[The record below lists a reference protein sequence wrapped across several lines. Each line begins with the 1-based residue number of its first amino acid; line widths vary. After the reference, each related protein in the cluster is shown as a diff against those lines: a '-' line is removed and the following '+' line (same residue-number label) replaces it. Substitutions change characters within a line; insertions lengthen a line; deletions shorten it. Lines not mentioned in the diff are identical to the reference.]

1 MLSKKINM
9 ALDCKIKESHYKNSR
24 FSTKKEQDLNTFKK
38 ENITQDFNEVKS
50 IALDNLEFFQQILKS
65 KGKIEIPKENSVL
78 SIRTQ
83 SQLNAFSIFLQ
94 FIEKYGKIDFLQ
106 IQTYTIDEKT
116 IFTLL
121 ELLETCKI
129 LQLQIIMTE
138 TAIFRIPKIYK
149 LLKDLF
155 STKENCNLSFYWV
168 HSKVHLI
175 KCGDEKFVID
185 GSGNFSMNAQVE
197 QYNIFNSEKMFDFDY
212 DLSRSFYFGEKL
224 RKKHEIFKNF

>member
-1 MLSKKINM
+1 M
-9 ALDCKIKESHYKNSR
+9 LDCKIKDSHYKNTR

-38 ENITQDFNEVKS
+38 ENITQDLDEVKF
-50 IALDNLEFFQQILKS
+50 IAQENLQFFQSILKS
-65 KGKIEIPKENSVL
+65 KGSFEIPKKNSVL

-94 FIEKYGKIDFLQ
+94 FIEKYGVLDFLS

-116 IFTLL
+116 IYTLL
-121 ELLETCKI
+121 ELLETKKI
-129 LQLQIIMTE
+129 LKLQIIMTE

-155 STKENCNLSFYWV
+155 QNKENCNLAFYWV
-168 HSKVHLI
+168 HSKVHLLQ
-175 KCGDEKFVID
+175 CGNKKFVID

-197 QYNIFNSEKMFDFDY
+197 QYNIFHSDEMFDFDK
-212 DLSRSFYFGEKL
+212 DLCETFYFGQKL
-224 RKKHEIFKNF
+224 RKKHEIYKNF

>member
-1 MLSKKINM
+1 MGLE
-9 ALDCKIKESHYKNSR
+9 CKIKDNHYKNTR

-38 ENITQDFNEVKS
+38 ENITQDLNEVKS
-50 IALDNLEFFQQILKS
+50 IALDNLDFFQTVLKS
-65 KGKIEIPKENSVL
+65 KGSFEIPKENSVL

-94 FIEKYGKIDFLQ
+94 FIEKYNTIDFLS

-121 ELLETCKI
+121 ELLETKKI
-129 LQLQIIMTE
+129 LKLQIIMTE
-138 TAIFRIPKIYK
+138 TACFRIPKIYK

-155 STKENCNLSFYWV
+155 SKKENVNLCFYWV
-168 HSKVHLI
+168 HSKVHLLQA
-175 KCGDEKFVID
+175 GTEKFVID

-197 QYNIFNSEKMFDFDY
+197 QYNIFNSAKMFDFDFKLCE
-212 DLSRSFYFGEKL
+212 DFYFGEKL

>member
-1 MLSKKINM
+1 MGLE
-9 ALDCKIKESHYKNSR
+9 CKIKDRKYINTR
-24 FSTKKEQDLNTFKK
+24 FSTKKEQDLNSFKK
-38 ENITQDFNEVKS
+38 ENITQDLNEVKS
-50 IALDNLEFFQQILKS
+50 IAQDNLQFFQTVLKS
-65 KGKIEIPKENSVL
+65 KGSFDIPKENSVL

-94 FIEKYGKIDFLQ
+94 FIEKYNTIDFLS

-121 ELLETCKI
+121 ELLETKKI
-129 LQLQIIMTE
+129 SKLQIIMTE
-138 TAIFRIPKIYK
+138 TACFRIPKIYK
-149 LLKDLF
+149 LLKELF
-155 STKENCNLSFYWV
+155 STKENVNLCFYWV
-168 HSKVHLI
+168 HSKVHLLQVG
-175 KCGDEKFVID
+175 KEKFVID

-212 DLSRSFYFGEKL
+212 KMCQDFYFGEKL